1 MTPERPPLALYV
13 HVPWCVRKCPYCD
26 FNSHQRDT
34 LPETQYLDA
43 LLADLDA
50 DRRWLEGELDRPV
63 VSIFIGGGTPS
74 LMSADFY
81 RRLLDGLRQRLPMAN
96 DVEITLEAN
105 PGTVEAGRFEGFREA
120 GINRLSIGV
129 QSFDPG
135 QLAAL
140 GRIHGPEEARR
151 AVALARA
158 AGFDNFNLD
167 LMHALPGQTP
177 TQALA
182 DLQAAIE
189 LSPAHLSWYE
199 LTIEPNTAFY
209 RAPPTQPDEDTMA
222 DIEEQGF
229 ALLRRHGYERYEVSA
244 FARPDRRCRHNLN
257 YWRFGDYLAIGAGA
271 HGKLT
276 RRDGQRV
283 RYQKTRQP
291 EAYLRTPEQT
301 RRSIT
306 AIEDPLFEALMNA
319 LRLTNGVPSCT
330 LSQNSG
336 VDQERIAA
344 LLAPLRERGLLQPD
358 PNRIVCTTLGLRHLN
373 TVLTLIGESLSA
385 S

>member
-50 DRRWLEGELDRPV
+50 DQRWLEGELDRPV

-177 TQALA
+177 AQALA

-229 ALLRRHGYERYEVSA
+229 ALLQRHGYERYEVSA

-276 RRDGQRV
+276 RRDGQRL

-291 EAYLRTPEQT
+291 EAYLRAPEQT
-301 RRSIT
+301 RRSVS
-306 AIEDPLFEALMNA
+306 AIEDPLFEALLNA
-319 LRLTNGVPSCT
+319 LRLINGVPSCT
-330 LSQNSG
+330 LSQYCG
-336 VDQERIAA
+336 VDQERIAV

-358 PNRIVCTTLGLRHLN
+358 PDRIVCTALGLRHLN
-373 TVLTLIGESLSA
+373 TVLALIGESLSA

>member
-1 MTPERPPLALYV
+1 
-13 HVPWCVRKCPYCD
+13 VRKCPYCD

-105 PGTVEAGRFEGFREA
+105 PGTVEAGRFECFREA
-120 GINRLSIGV
+120 GINRMSIGV

-177 TQALA
+177 AQALA

-276 RRDGQRV
+276 RRDGQRL

>member
-1 MTPERPPLALYV
+1 TAVTPERPPLALYV

-177 TQALA
+177 AQALA

-257 YWRFGDYLAIGAGA
+257 
-271 HGKLT
+271 
-276 RRDGQRV
+276 
-283 RYQKTRQP
+283 
-291 EAYLRTPEQT
+291 
-301 RRSIT
+301 
-306 AIEDPLFEALMNA
+306 
-319 LRLTNGVPSCT
+319 
-330 LSQNSG
+330 
-336 VDQERIAA
+336 
-344 LLAPLRERGLLQPD
+344 
-358 PNRIVCTTLGLRHLN
+358 
-373 TVLTLIGESLSA
+373 
-385 S
+385 

>member
-50 DRRWLEGELDRPV
+50 DQRWLEGELDRPV

-135 QLAAL
+135 QLTAL

-177 TQALA
+177 AQALE

-229 ALLRRHGYERYEVSA
+229 ALLQRHDYERYEVSA
-244 FARPDRRCRHNLN
+244 FARPGRHCRHNLN

-276 RRDGQRV
+276 RRDGQRL

-291 EAYLRTPEQT
+291 EAYLQAPEQA
-301 RRSIT
+301 RRSVT

-319 LRLTNGVPSCT
+319 LRLVNGVPSCT
-330 LSQNSG
+330 LSQYCG

-344 LLAPLRERGLLQPD
+344 LLAPLRERDLLQPD
-358 PNRIVCTTLGLRHLN
+358 PDQIVCTALGLRHLN
-373 TVLTLIGESLSA
+373 TVLALIGESLSA

>member
-50 DRRWLEGELDRPV
+50 DQRWLEGELDRPV

-135 QLAAL
+135 QLTAL

-177 TQALA
+177 AQALE

-209 RAPPTQPDEDTMA
+209 RAPPTQPDEDSMA

-229 ALLRRHGYERYEVSA
+229 ALLQRHGYERYEVSA
-244 FARPDRRCRHNLN
+244 FARPGRHCRHNLN

-276 RRDGQRV
+276 RRDGQRL

-291 EAYLRTPEQT
+291 EAYLQAPEQA
-301 RRSIT
+301 RRSVT

-319 LRLTNGVPSCT
+319 LRLVNGVPSCT
-330 LSQNSG
+330 LSQYCG

-344 LLAPLRERGLLQPD
+344 LLAPLRERDLLQPD
-358 PNRIVCTTLGLRHLN
+358 PDQIVCTALGLRHLN
-373 TVLTLIGESLSA
+373 TVLALIGESLSA